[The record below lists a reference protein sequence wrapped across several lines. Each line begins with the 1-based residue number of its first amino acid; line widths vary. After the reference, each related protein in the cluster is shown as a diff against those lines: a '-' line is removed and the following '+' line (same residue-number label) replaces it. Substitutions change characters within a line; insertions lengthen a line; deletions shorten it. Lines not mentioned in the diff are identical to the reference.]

1 MHGEGNLE
9 KAISLLD
16 SSDDRKDF
24 NEFVNTEVSFNP
36 HNMFIC
42 KSNQVLNNYYNTYFL
57 GSKIVK
63 RIWFRFRGVWLKKNL
78 WFLGRE
84 VHVVLV

>member
-1 MHGEGNLE
+1 MHGEGNLD

-16 SSDDRKDF
+16 NEDDRKDF

-42 KSNQVLNNYYNTYFL
+42 KSNKILNNYYNTIFFPGL
-57 GSKIVK
+57 KNVK
-63 RIWFRFRGVWLKKNL
+63 KSL
-78 WFLGRE
+78 
-84 VHVVLV
+84 VLI